1 MKQPSNTNP
10 ISALDAQVKSLLIQ
24 GHVHDAD
31 QLLSKQPELPPGLL
45 ILHSQVAQK
54 LADFPRMLALA
65 QAAHKMD
72 PHNDSLSL
80 RVLECQIYAGQT
92 RKALTGLDKLQR
104 RASKNSGLL
113 HRIANLYVHCA
124 RHQKAYECH
133 AQALRAQPDNPD
145 CKYDLATSCIAA
157 GEFDQAEQLLEEVIR
172 QQPSN
177 WTAWQNR
184 SNLRKQTRESNH
196 VGELKAALNNEAR
209 PGADEVP
216 LNYALAKEYEDLG
229 DYRRAVKHLATG
241 AARRRQQLSYRV
253 NEDVATMRRI
263 RSVFSQEFIEQAKM
277 ARPHDGPVFVLGMPR
292 SGTTLVDRIISSH
305 SRVSSLGE
313 VNNLSFAVIGA
324 SGFARDKESLVEQSS
339 RADFEALGQTYLEGT
354 RGLGEAGPLLI
365 DKTPLNF
372 LYLGI
377 IYLALPG
384 ARVIHLRRHP
394 MDSCFAM
401 YKTLFRAGYPF
412 SYDLDDLG
420 TYYVAYRRLMAHWRQ
435 VLPGF
440 IHDVSYEDLVKQQEA
455 TSRSMLEFCGLDWEE
470 QVLDF
475 HRNRGA
481 AATASAAQVRQ
492 PIYSS
497 SVGRWRYFESH
508 LEPLRN
514 KLILNGIYLD

>member
-1 MKQPSNTNP
+1 
-10 ISALDAQVKSLLIQ
+10 
-24 GHVHDAD
+24 
-31 QLLSKQPELPPGLL
+31 
-45 ILHSQVAQK
+45 
-54 LADFPRMLALA
+54 
-65 QAAHKMD
+65 
-72 PHNDSLSL
+72 
-80 RVLECQIYAGQT
+80 
-92 RKALTGLDKLQR
+92 
-104 RASKNSGLL
+104 
-113 HRIANLYVHCA
+113 
-124 RHQKAYECH
+124 
-133 AQALRAQPDNPD
+133 
-145 CKYDLATSCIAA
+145 
-157 GEFDQAEQLLEEVIR
+157 
-172 QQPSN
+172 
-177 WTAWQNR
+177 
-184 SNLRKQTRESNH
+184 
-196 VGELKAALNNEAR
+196 
-209 PGADEVP
+209 
-216 LNYALAKEYEDLG
+216 
-229 DYRRAVKHLATG
+229 
-241 AARRRQQLSYRV
+241 
-253 NEDVATMRRI
+253 
-263 RSVFSQEFIEQAKM
+263 
-277 ARPHDGPVFVLGMPR
+277 
-292 SGTTLVDRIISSH
+292 
-305 SRVSSLGE
+305 LGE